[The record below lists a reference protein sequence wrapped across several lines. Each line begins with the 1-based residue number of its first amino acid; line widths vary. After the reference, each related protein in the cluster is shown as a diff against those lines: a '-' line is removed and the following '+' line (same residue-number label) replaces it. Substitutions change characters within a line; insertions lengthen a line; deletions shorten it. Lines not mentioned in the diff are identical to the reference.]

1 VQAWVDT
8 FGRFYLHNDTPTGA
22 PVGGMAIGGRGAMVR
37 VVTIDGAVF
46 DIDFAAAPQ
55 ARQVSGLSIPGCRAL
70 ARFPTGWVFGTGILN
85 ESDTVVEVVNDD
97 NTRRS
102 FSITAAGR
110 PSLRLRRLRTG
121 VRGGPSFR

>member
-1 VQAWVDT
+1 
-8 FGRFYLHNDTPTGA
+8 
-22 PVGGMAIGGRGAMVR
+22 MVR